1 MKKNI
6 KHILPIL
13 FVLSLGFVSCSQMEL
28 DVKEETLETTEETVW
43 TLKVEAGAKGDADT
57 KALSMNPNG
66 TIKSEWVQNDVIIAY
81 KYLENGMLYLSE
93 PVGSLTAETSGL
105 HTTFTG
111 SLTSVEGLAVGTKIR
126 LTYPNDQPDYFLCGG
141 GNYGIEYGNKSNLH
155 DQRCFQECP
164 SYLENQVSGC

>member
-1 MKKNI
+1 MTCNKVDEI
-6 KHILPIL
+6 I
-13 FVLSLGFVSCSQMEL
+13 E
-28 DVKEETLETTEETVW
+28 EETPNTVVEEEVW
-43 TLKVEAGAKGDADT
+43 TLKVEAGEKGDAVT
-57 KALSMNPNG
+57 KALSLNDNG

-126 LTYPNDQPDYFLCGG
+126 LTYPNDQPDYRDLRAVRPASEQVHAGV
-141 GNYGIEYGNKSNLH
+141 SMRL
-155 DQRCFQECP
+155 QQE
-164 SYLENQVSGC
+164 

>member
-28 DVKEETLETTEETVW
+28 DVKEETPETTEEEVW
-43 TLKVEAGAKGDADT
+43 TLKVEAGAKSSADT
-57 KALSMNPNG
+57 KALSLNDNG

-111 SLTSVEGLAVGTKIR
+111 SLTSVEGLATATASRSASAACRTPSPPSCSTATTSAYI
-126 LTYPNDQPDYFLCGG
+126 P
-141 GNYGIEYGNKSNLH
+141 
-155 DQRCFQECP
+155 RCSPPMWET
-164 SYLENQVSGC
+164 